1 MGIKVFDSNK
11 DYVKIR
17 HVQGSFAKLV
27 VWPGVG
33 SKNCCFIVTTAKSGQ
48 SSIVHTHEGSE
59 DVFMITK
66 GKATVVD
73 VDSGREYKVKE
84 GDVVFVEPGTN
95 HMVKYEDEYVSVG
108 CIAPPDPKQL
118 ERIISETTSTSK
130 KRSCQHLTQKRLFLS
145 GRTLTD
151 KN

>member
-1 MGIKVFDSNK
+1 MGIKIFDSKK
-11 DYVKIR
+11 DFTKIS

-33 SKNCCFIVTTAKSGQ
+33 SKSCCFIVTSAKSGQ
-48 SSIVHTHEGSE
+48 SSIIHTHETSE

-73 VDSGREYKVKE
+73 VDSGKEYKVQE
-84 GDVVFVEPGTN
+84 GDVVFVEPGTS
-95 HMVKYEDEYVSVG
+95 HMVKYEGDYESVG

-118 ERIISETTSTSK
+118 QRI
-130 KRSCQHLTQKRLFLS
+130 QK
-145 GRTLTD
+145 
-151 KN
+151 